1 MAFQLATW
9 WLVIQ
14 IIGIAALPLTTFLLR
29 SLPERGYAF
38 SKAVGLLSSTYLVW
52 LLAMFGLGSF
62 SVVLVVLAIA
72 AVAGVGLAL
81 LRMQG
86 VPLAPAPFVAW
97 LRGIVQ
103 QHWRMVLLSEA
114 IFLLALIGV
123 AWVRA
128 HTLGFV
134 GPHPWGTERPMDFA
148 FFNAIRYSNAF
159 PPPDPWLAGYSIN
172 YYYFGYMIMAVVAV
186 LSGLEP
192 AVAYNLSLALIFAL
206 TAQGIAGIISTL
218 IALSHPAPPPA
229 TDTPVAPPP
238 AHNHRLRQ
246 LGQRLAP
253 LLGMIVVLLAANQAG
268 ALQVIIGD
276 YRVVA
281 LDAPQLASA
290 LGQAL
295 RNSGDVITLPHPAHT
310 QEGDFGTFETLERG
324 DRVADFNWWWPS
336 RALWDAFRDP
346 ASDTTLRRYNI
357 TEFPFF
363 SFWLGDMHPHVM
375 ALPFNLVAL
384 VLALATVARSSLPP
398 FAQGRIGWL
407 ELLLTGMILGSLY
420 IINSWDLPTY
430 LLLYTA
436 ALVVLAVRVA
446 GGIEQVAWR
455 PVGKLLGMVLLAQY
469 LLFLPFHLTF
479 RSLVGFAAPLTDI
492 PLLSRLST
500 ILAPVVQGRSE
511 LHSFLIIFGLFV
523 LPLLAMLYLLPAS
536 AAVPP
541 PSPADH
547 PAVPDHPDHSAAP
560 PPDTAPSPDTAQATA
575 APSPTEATG
584 GTGSG
589 GRIVVAQGGGAL
601 LIEPTVAAAPAA
613 PATPALHW
621 RGDWLAWLPLVLLPA
636 GLLLNFPLLALGGLM
651 VFAFVQAIRWAQFPA
666 LAFSALVIALG
677 SAICFG
683 TEIVFIRDVFNNRM
697 NTIFKFYYQVW
708 LLWGTLT
715 AFAVWWLMVV
725 PRLRW
730 QRRVV
735 YATLTVWLVLLLGS
749 LVYPFVTL
757 QTLARDGQFYGLAG
771 ITPRENTPAG
781 AAATAWIR
789 ANVPPGSVVLE
800 AVSPTGGSYNGEG
813 FAAIS
818 ASTGR
823 PTVIGWV
830 GHQVQWRGGDAPARA
845 ELEPRKADVELIYST
860 PDVAQAQALLQKY
873 RVAYVYIGELERR
886 IMSPE
891 SIAKFDQLG
900 EPVFVQD
907 EVTIYRITSAP
918 ALLR

>member
-114 IFLLALIGV
+114 IFLLALIGA
-123 AWVRA
+123 AWLRA

-229 TDTPVAPPP
+229 TDTPAAPPP

-246 LGQRLAP
+246 QGQWLAP

-446 GGIEQVAWR
+446 GGIGQVAWR

-511 LHSFLIIFGLFV
+511 LHSFLIIFGLFL

-547 PAVPDHPDHSAAP
+547 PAVPDHPDHPAAP

-589 GRIVVAQGGGAL
+589 GRIVVTQGGGAL

-830 GHQVQWRGGDAPARA
+830 GHQVQWRGGDAQARA

>member
-62 SVVLVVLAIA
+62 SVVLVMLAIT

-86 VPLAPAPFVAW
+86 VPLAPAPFAAW

-114 IFLLALIGV
+114 IFLIALIGV
-123 AWVRA
+123 AWLRA

-172 YYYFGYMIMAVVAV
+172 YYYFGYMMMAVVAV
-186 LSGLEP
+186 LSGLAP

-206 TAQGIAGIISTL
+206 TAQGVAGIISTL
-218 IALSHPAPPPA
+218 IALSYPASPSA
-229 TDTPVAPPP
+229 TDTPAAPP
-238 AHNHRLRQ
+238 ARTHRLRQ

-253 LLGMIVVLLAANQAG
+253 LLGVILVLLAANQAG

-290 LGQAL
+290 VGQAL
-295 RNSGDVITLPHPAHT
+295 GDSGDVITLPHPAHT

-398 FAQGRIGWL
+398 FAQGRSGWL

-430 LLLYTA
+430 LLLYAA

-446 GGIEQVAWR
+446 GGIGQVAWL

-500 ILAPVVQGRSE
+500 ILAPVVQGRSD
-511 LHSFLIIFGLFV
+511 LHSFVIIFGLFL
-523 LPLLAMLYLLPAS
+523 LPLLAMLYLLPGS

-541 PSPADH
+541 PPPADPADH
-547 PAVPDHPDHSAAP
+547 PDPPAPAP
-560 PPDTAPSPDTAQATA
+560 PDAAQSQSQSAA

-584 GTGSG
+584 GS

-601 LIEPTVAAAPAA
+601 LIEPTAVAPAA
-613 PATPALHW
+613 HATPALHW
-621 RGDWLAWLPLVLLPA
+621 RGDWLAWLPLLLLPA

-666 LAFSALVIALG
+666 LAFTALVIALG

-708 LLWGTLT
+708 LLWGTLS
-715 AFAVWWLMVV
+715 AFAIWWLVAV
-725 PRLRW
+725 PHLRW
-730 QRRVV
+730 QRRVA
-735 YATLTVWLVLLLGS
+735 YATLAVWLVLLLGS
-749 LVYPFVTL
+749 LVYPLINL

-771 ITPRENTPAG
+771 ITPRENTTAG

-789 ANVPPGSVVLE
+789 ANVPPGSIVLE

-830 GHQVQWRGGDAPARA
+830 GHQVQWRGGDDQARA
-845 ELEPRKADVELIYST
+845 ELERRKADVELIYST
-860 PDVAQAQALLQKY
+860 PDAAQAQALLQQY
-873 RVAYVYIGELERR
+873 RVDYVYIGELERR

-891 SIAKFDQLG
+891 SLAKFDQLG

-907 EVTIYRITSAP
+907 EVTIYRITIEPS
-918 ALLR
+918 LLR

>member
-62 SVVLVVLAIA
+62 SVILVLLAVA

-86 VPLAPAPFVAW
+86 VPLAPAPFAVW

-114 IFLLALIGV
+114 IFLIALIGV
-123 AWVRA
+123 AWLRA

-148 FFNAIRYSNAF
+148 FFNAIRYSHAF

-172 YYYFGYMIMAVVAV
+172 YYYFGYMMMAVVAV
-186 LSGLEP
+186 LSGLAP

-206 TAQGIAGIISTL
+206 TAQGVAGIISTL

-229 TDTPVAPPP
+229 TPMPAAPPP
-238 AHNHRLRQ
+238 ARNHRLRQ

-253 LLGMIVVLLAANQAG
+253 LLGVILVLLAANQAG

-290 LGQAL
+290 VGQAL
-295 RNSGDVITLPHPAHT
+295 RDSGDVITLPHPART
-310 QEGDFGTFETLERG
+310 QEGDFGSFDTLERG

-384 VLALATVARSSLPP
+384 VLALATVSRSSLPP
-398 FAQGRIGWL
+398 FAQGRSGWL

-430 LLLYTA
+430 LLLYAA
-436 ALVVLAVRVA
+436 ALVVLAVRAA
-446 GGIEQVAWR
+446 GGIGQVAWL

-511 LHSFLIIFGLFV
+511 LHSFLIIFGLFL
-523 LPLLAMLYLLPAS
+523 LPLLAMLYLLPGAAAMPPTPS
-536 AAVPP
+536 ADHPDPAD
-541 PSPADH
+541 PADH
-547 PAVPDHPDHSAAP
+547 PDHP
-560 PPDTAPSPDTAQATA
+560 PPDAAHLVDLVAEPEPSP
-575 APSPTEATG
+575 PSGAG
-584 GTGSG
+584 GAGG

-601 LIEPTVAAAPAA
+601 LIEPTAAAPAA
-613 PATPALHW
+613 HATPALHW
-621 RGDWLAWLPLVLLPA
+621 RGDWLAWLPLLLLPA

-651 VFAFVQAIRWAQFPA
+651 VFAFAQAIRWAQFPA

-708 LLWGTLT
+708 LLWGTLA
-715 AFAVWWLMVV
+715 AFAVWWLLAV

-730 QRRVV
+730 QRRVA
-735 YATLTVWLVLLLGS
+735 YATLAVWLVLLLGS
-749 LVYPFVTL
+749 LVYPLINL

-771 ITPRENTPAG
+771 TTPRENTPAG
-781 AAATAWIR
+781 AAATVWIR
-789 ANVPPGSVVLE
+789 ANVPPGSIVLE

-830 GHQVQWRGGDAPARA
+830 GHQVQWRGGDAQARA

-860 PDVAQAQALLQKY
+860 TDVAQAQALLQKY

-891 SIAKFDQLG
+891 SLAKFDQLG
-900 EPVFVQD
+900 EPVFGQD
-907 EVTIYRITSAP
+907 EVTIYRMTIEPS
-918 ALLR
+918 LLR